1 MTSNKNLQTHIRTVH
16 KEKYEQEGYIGLPNA
31 SPRKRKKKT
40 DSEASEM
47 EEVNSDSPQKD
58 RPIRKRGRPSKG
70 LYSQENS
77 FDCIVFR
84 LEIQAFPAAYN
95 F

>member
-1 MTSNKNLQTHIRTVH
+1 
-16 KEKYEQEGYIGLPNA
+16 
-31 SPRKRKKKT
+31 
-40 DSEASEM
+40 M